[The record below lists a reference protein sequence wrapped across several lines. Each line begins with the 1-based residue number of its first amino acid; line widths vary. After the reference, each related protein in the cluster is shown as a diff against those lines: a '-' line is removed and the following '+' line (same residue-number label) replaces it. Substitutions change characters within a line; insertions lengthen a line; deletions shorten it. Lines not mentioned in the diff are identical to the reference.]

1 MVETLVPLAYLLS
14 AVLFIFGLKGLTR
27 VRTARRG
34 NLLGATAMLIAIV
47 ATLVEM
53 GTIEYRWIVVGLGV
67 GSLIGI
73 VAATRVAMTAMPE
86 MVALLNGFG
95 GGASALVAGSVLFL
109 EIVEPD
115 LAGVPAEILEGGTA
129 TAVTVVLSILIGL
142 VVGGG
147 IGAIAAVR
155 VEMTAMPEMV
165 ALFNG
170 CGGAA
175 SALVAS

>member
-95 GGASALVAGSVLFL
+95 GGASALVAGSVL
-109 EIVEPD
+109 PY
-115 LAGVPAEILEGGTA
+115 
-129 TAVTVVLSILIGL
+129 
-142 VVGGG
+142 
-147 IGAIAAVR
+147 
-155 VEMTAMPEMV
+155 PEH
-165 ALFNG
+165 
-170 CGGAA
+170 
-175 SALVAS
+175 